1 MKLQSAFFAVLC
13 AGVAAASWACSSDAT
28 SSTPDGGSP
37 IDSGV
42 ATNDSGTS
50 SGTVPD
56 AGGGATDLGT
66 FTLECGTTTKDFAFT
81 ADKTEV
87 IRFEATWRTANGDS
101 VPGATILDS
110 AGQTIDVSGNPLNLN
125 PGLITTAE
133 TSTVVVHE
141 FFTAGNHTLRF
152 DNAPPGCNT
161 ITVSTKY
168 TRVAPVVTNTTQAT
182 ATALTKGTE
191 SASHIGCSTERWYK
205 LTATSGEA
213 LSIVV
218 TGERFAGVPAGVTA
232 SFTLALLDGAG
243 QPVIVTGNPVSVDGD
258 LGEPGS
264 QIKVEHT
271 AAEAGTFLV
280 KLIEN
285 GCTAPMTYS
294 IKY

>member
-1 MKLQSAFFAVLC
+1 MKLQTAFFALIC

-42 ATNDSGTS
+42 ATSDTGTS
-50 SGTVPD
+50 SGTVAD
-56 AGGGATDLGT
+56 AGGGTTDLGT

-110 AGQTIDVSGNPLNLN
+110 AGQTIDVTGNPLNLN

-133 TSTVVVHE
+133 TSSVVVHE

-152 DNAPPGCNT
+152 DNTPPGCNT

-168 TRVAPVVTNTTQAT
+168 TRVAPAVTNTTQAT
-182 ATALTKGTE
+182 ATALTKSTAVPG
-191 SASHIGCSTERWYK
+191 HIGCSTERWYK

-213 LSIVV
+213 LSVV
-218 TGERFAGVPAGVTA
+218 LTGERFAGVPADVVA
-232 SFTLALLDGAG
+232 NFTLDLLDGAG
-243 QPVIVTGNPVSVDGD
+243 QPVIVSGNPVSASGD
-258 LGEPGS
+258 IGNANS
-264 QIKVEHT
+264 QIKLDHT
-271 AAEAGTFLV
+271 VAEAGTFHV

-285 GCTAPMTYS
+285 GCIAPVTYS
-294 IKY
+294 IQY